1 MLFDFFV
8 SSFVENQKNEELPV
22 YLQPFLYFLPVKFF
36 LSIFIP
42 LLNFSVHAQSEWM
55 VKLSTQDLDARVG
68 VWTKG
73 DYSILVSL
81 DSLSSHLRRSQ
92 HDLKRS
98 IDYYVDKDSNLL
110 NYFTATAQRYN
121 VAATL
126 TENAKNSFN
135 LNTLIIYEG
144 IENSKRNLEDF
155 AILER
160 YLKQCV
166 EQGKAI
172 VLFKGERIFTLCYQS
187 ESNYKGVESTVSDI
201 LNNGYTTKAFYDQ
214 PDNCLF
220 YEYTHLGW

>member
-1 MLFDFFV
+1 MKRLF
-8 SSFVENQKNEELPV
+8 
-22 YLQPFLYFLPVKFF
+22 
-36 LSIFIP
+36 SILLL
-42 LLNFSVHAQSEWM
+42 LLNFSAHAQSEW
-55 VKLSTQDLDARVG
+55 VTKLSTQAPDARMG

-92 HDLKRS
+92 HALKRS

-126 TENAKNSFN
+126 TENAKNGFD
-135 LNTLIIYEG
+135 LKTLIIYEG

-160 YLKQCV
+160 YLKQLV
-166 EQGKAI
+166 EQQKAL
-172 VLFKGERIFTLCYQS
+172 VFYKGQRIYTLCYLS
-187 ESNYKGVESTVSDI
+187 ELNSEGGEPTVSEI
-201 LNNGYTTKAFYDQ
+201 LNHGYTIKAFFEQ
-214 PDNCLF
+214 SDNCLF
-220 YEYTHLGW
+220 YEFYLMGW

>member
-1 MLFDFFV
+1 MLFLSLFLIATLSVFSQSLWDI
-8 SSFVENQKNEELPV
+8 ELSHEKPV
-22 YLQPFLYFLPVKFF
+22 PR
-36 LSIFIP
+36 
-42 LLNFSVHAQSEWM
+42 M
-55 VKLSTQDLDARVG
+55 G

-73 DYSILVSL
+73 DYSIMVSL

-98 IDYYVDKDSNLL
+98 IDYYADKDSNLL

-126 TENAKNSFN
+126 TENAKNGFD
-135 LNTLIIYEG
+135 LNTLIIYDG
-144 IENSKRNLEDF
+144 VENPKRNLEDF

-172 VLFKGERIFTLCYQS
+172 VFFKSERIFSLCYQS
-187 ESNYKGVESTVSDI
+187 ESNNKGDELTVSDI
-201 LNNGYTTKAFYDQ
+201 LNNGYTTKAFFDQ

-220 YEYTHLGW
+220 FESTHLGW

>member
-1 MLFDFFV
+1 MKIL
-8 SSFVENQKNEELPV
+8 
-22 YLQPFLYFLPVKFF
+22 F
-36 LSIFIP
+36 LSLFLIAT
-42 LLNFSVHAQSEWM
+42 LSVFSQSLWGIEQSHEKPVPRM
-55 VKLSTQDLDARVG
+55 G

-73 DYSILVSL
+73 DYSIMVSL

-98 IDYYVDKDSNLL
+98 IDYYADKDSNLL

-126 TENAKNSFN
+126 TENAKNGFD
-135 LNTLIIYEG
+135 LNTLIIYDG
-144 IENSKRNLEDF
+144 VENPKRNLEDF

-172 VLFKGERIFTLCYQS
+172 VFFKGKRIFSLCYQS
-187 ESNYKGVESTVSDI
+187 ESNNKGGELTVSDI
-201 LNNGYTTKAFYDQ
+201 LNNGYTTKAFFDQ